1 MIIWVDAQLS
11 PALASWIQQ
20 QFSVEAVSVQ
30 ALGLRDSKD
39 QVIFGAAKAADAIV
53 LTKDA
58 DFVMLLERFGPPP
71 RVVWIRCGN
80 TSNQH
85 LKELLVRMLPRALE
99 LFESGER
106 LVEIA
111 ELL

>member
-20 QFSVEAVSVQ
+20 QFSVEAASAQ
-30 ALGLRDSKD
+30 ALGLRDSND
-39 QVIFGAAKAADAIV
+39 QVIFGAAKAADA
-53 LTKDA
+53 
-58 DFVMLLERFGPPP
+58 
-71 RVVWIRCGN
+71 RVVWIRYGN